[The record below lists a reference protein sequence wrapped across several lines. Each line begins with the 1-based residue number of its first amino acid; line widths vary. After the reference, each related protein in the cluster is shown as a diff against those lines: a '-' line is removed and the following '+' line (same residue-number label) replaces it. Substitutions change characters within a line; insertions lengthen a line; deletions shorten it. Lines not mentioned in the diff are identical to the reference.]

1 MLVLALLLAC
11 KKKKPT
17 GDAGVGEIAMPLT
30 TASAA
35 PVSTESPA
43 DMEIA
48 KRLMTKLHT
57 AVGCPSTTAPQRVWC
72 IASGFATGTA
82 APLPAKGAMVGLTI
96 GLSEDF
102 PAEQSLARNV
112 ELSAV
117 AFSSVGTTS
126 LQGWLTSIKP
136 KTPQEQADVG
146 AAVMSAGAFFKEK
159 APSIVLAPTMF
170 AYVKGLPEGA
180 KYPVAKGKQGWIIQ
194 SRAESDVRKVG
205 NYWVAVEVPPARPL
219 RGIYV
224 SIFTDKYTQG

>member
-11 KKKKPT
+11 KSKKTT
-17 GDAGVGEIAMPLT
+17 GDAGAVEIAMPLS
-30 TASAA
+30 TASGS

-43 DMEIA
+43 DMDVA
-48 KRLMTKLHT
+48 KRLLTKLH
-57 AVGCPSTTAPQRVWC
+57 AGAGCPSTTAPQRVWC
-72 IASGFATGTA
+72 IVDGFATGMA
-82 APLPAKGAMVGLTI
+82 ARLPAKGAMVGLTI
-96 GLSEDF
+96 GLSEEF

-117 AFSSVGTTS
+117 AFSSAGTTT
-126 LQGWLTSIKP
+126 LQGWLTSIQP
-136 KTPQEQADVG
+136 KTPQEQTDVG

-159 APSIVLAPTMF
+159 APSILLAPTML

-194 SRAESDVRKVG
+194 SRAVAEVRKVG

-224 SIFTDKYTQG
+224 SIFTDQYTQG